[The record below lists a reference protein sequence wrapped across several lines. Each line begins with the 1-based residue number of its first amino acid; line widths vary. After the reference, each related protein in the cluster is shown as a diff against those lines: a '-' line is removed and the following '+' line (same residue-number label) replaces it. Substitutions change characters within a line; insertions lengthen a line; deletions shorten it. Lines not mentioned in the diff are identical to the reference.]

1 MEDQGEKSSSTWKR
15 KAFHS
20 TKKTTFEIENT
31 CTFTVAHFRSHENS
45 WLSPVAAT
53 QAAFGRHL
61 LEGLRRR
68 EETLGKLFDRKI
80 ALFRVANFLVDLK
93 SKLWV
98 DWYFGGANVILGRF
112 KCNGYCRITNFFGAS
127 FLGVPCLPATHSWA
141 SSVFRGLVF
150 GPQRGSIPQ
159 HESPATRIRS
169 ISTAQVDFLRPR
181 DVKRYSN
188 KVPICDI
195 HSRRLVRHVVGSHVI
210 PLGITMA
217 RKCDEY
223 ICQECTGLP
232 DNRWRLN
239 CTWMSFCYI
248 RILVQSRAVKTK
260 TFTFP
265 CPELWKICNLREA
278 G

>member
-68 EETLGKLFDRKI
+68 EESLGKLFDRKI

-98 DWYFGGANVILGRF
+98 D
-112 KCNGYCRITNFFGAS
+112 
-127 FLGVPCLPATHSWA
+127 
-141 SSVFRGLVF
+141 
-150 GPQRGSIPQ
+150 
-159 HESPATRIRS
+159 
-169 ISTAQVDFLRPR
+169 
-181 DVKRYSN
+181 
-188 KVPICDI
+188 
-195 HSRRLVRHVVGSHVI
+195 
-210 PLGITMA
+210 
-217 RKCDEY
+217 
-223 ICQECTGLP
+223 
-232 DNRWRLN
+232 
-239 CTWMSFCYI
+239 
-248 RILVQSRAVKTK
+248 
-260 TFTFP
+260 
-265 CPELWKICNLREA
+265 
-278 G
+278 